1 MPTRQNQQKYCGVG
15 AKIPWAGRMPTR
27 QNQQKYC
34 GVGVPPALQ
43 IVSYKI
49 FLTKLK
55 KALGKTPK
63 AFLVNMR
70 SLATN
75 YSAFPSLAVD
85 FLQDLYHVRSAL
97 ASRGGRV

>member
-1 MPTRQNQQKYCGVG
+1 MVWAQKYHGQAGCLPDKISKNIVG
-15 AKIPWAGRMPTR
+15 WAS
-27 QNQQKYC
+27 
-34 GVGVPPALQ
+34 VPALQ
-43 IVSYKI
+43 IALYKI
-49 FLTKLK
+49 FLTNLK

-63 AFLVNMR
+63 AFLVDMR